1 MAENGPNRSSD
12 HGFEVLHGLAER
24 ILGDAGSRVVWERLP
39 DDPTAT
45 GRRFEFEAHDGTLV
59 VRGSDALA
67 AALGLHDY
75 LKTVIRRRV
84 CWDTVLPLP
93 VSSLPDVEVTADVAR
108 VDDVYYL
115 NFCTFSYTTAY
126 WDWDRWQREIDWM
139 ALHGV
144 TMPLAAVGHEAV
156 LARVYREL
164 GLGEHAIHEFLGGP
178 GYLPFQFM
186 GCLDGW
192 AGPLPTGWLADRETL
207 GSRIIS
213 RQREYGMTPVLPA
226 FTGHVPAA
234 LAGEG
239 TTVRSWWG
247 FPTRLLAPDDP
258 RLVSIAQRVV
268 EIQHELFGAG
278 HLYAADPF
286 IEMRPPL
293 DDPHFLANL
302 ATALVGGLRAGDP
315 DAVWVM
321 QAWTFGYMDFWTDDL
336 IAAFLDAVPDDAM
349 LVLDLWGEH
358 SPQWRRFG
366 GFRGKRWLWC
376 ALHNFGGRSDL
387 FGNLQTTRD
396 ECEAALLAD
405 DPPAGIGLAMEATE
419 QNPIVYEMT
428 LDLASGPIDDVTSWV
443 REYPVQRYGVDHP
456 SAPSAWDRLRV
467 SVYDA
472 PADRVVP
479 SGTSGSVTSRP
490 TVALVVDEAELGTLV
505 EPPLWYEEAEL
516 AAAWSHLLEAA
527 EAHPDALSGE
537 LGHDLVS
544 VAATAISRACDRL
557 LADVVATWR
566 HSSRELAAAGDR
578 FLAALDDLDALLSVR
593 PEFRLTTWEHAAA
606 AHAHGVDGQRILLDN
621 ARRIVSVWDTVDK
634 LPLTDYSARL
644 WSGLVGGLYRE
655 RWRMWT
661 EELVSA
667 RTAGRDPDE
676 TELTR
681 RITEVTETFL
691 VGTAPTSVERDHEPL
706 AELRRLLDVYGQ
718 ACPPAVS
725 DAPTDTRTC
734 ARFI

>member
-1 MAENGPNRSSD
+1 VANTEPARSAAPD
-12 HGFEVLHGLAER
+12 FGVLRGLAER
-24 ILGDAGSRVVWERLP
+24 ILGRAGSRVVWQRLP
-39 DDPTAT
+39 HEPARP
-45 GRRFEFEAHDGTLV
+45 GRRFEYDAHDGWLY
-59 VRGSDALA
+59 VRGSDTLA

-75 LKTVIRRRV
+75 LKSVIRRRV
-84 CWDTVLPLP
+84 CWDTVLPLT
-93 VSSLPDVEVTADVAR
+93 VTSLPDVDVTTGAAR

-126 WDWDRWQREIDWM
+126 WDWARWQREIDWM

-144 TMPLAAVGHEAV
+144 TMPLAAVGHEAI

-164 GLGEHAIHEFLGGP
+164 GLGEHEIREFLGGP

-192 AGPLPTGWLADRETL
+192 AGPLPTAWLAEREAL
-207 GSRIIS
+207 GSKIIS

-226 FTGHVPAA
+226 FTGHVPAS
-234 LAGEG
+234 LAGDG
-239 TTVRSWWG
+239 TTSRTWWG

-258 RLVSIAQRVV
+258 RLRSIAKRVV
-268 EIQHELFGAG
+268 EVQREIFGTA

-286 IEMRPPL
+286 IEMRPPS
-293 DDPHFLANL
+293 DDPHFLPIL
-302 ATALVGGLRAGDP
+302 AASLVTGLRSGDP

-387 FGNLQTTRD
+387 FGSLRTTR
-396 ECEAALLAD
+396 EEFEAALLAGE
-405 DPPAGIGLAMEATE
+405 PPAGSGLAMEATE

-428 LDLASGPIDDVTSWV
+428 LDLACAPIADLASWV
-443 REYPVQRYGVDHP
+443 RGFPTQRYGLADP
-456 SAPSAWDRLRV
+456 AAASAWDRLRTTL
-467 SVYDA
+467 YDA

-479 SGTSGSVTSRP
+479 SGTRGCVTTRP
-490 TVALVVDEAELGTLV
+490 TVALVLDERELRTIVDAPHWYDEAELS
-505 EPPLWYEEAEL
+505 
-516 AAAWSHLLEAA
+516 AAWTDLSEVA
-527 EAHPDALSGE
+527 ERHPDALPGE

-544 VAATAISRACDRL
+544 VAATAISRTCDRL
-557 LADVVATWR
+557 VVDVVRAWPR
-566 HSSRELAAAGDR
+566 SSDELVAAGDR
-578 FLAALDDLDALLSVR
+578 LLAALDDLDGLLSTR
-593 PEFRLTTWEHAAA
+593 AEFRLATWERAAT
-606 AHAHGVDGQRILLDN
+606 AHAHDADEARILLDN
-621 ARRIVSVWDTVDK
+621 ARRIVSVWDTIDK

-655 RWRMWT
+655 RWRVWV
-661 EELVSA
+661 EELIAA

-676 TELTR
+676 AVLSR
-681 RITEVTETFL
+681 RIGEVTEAFL
-691 VGTAPTSVERDHEPL
+691 AGTA
-706 AELRRLLDVYGQ
+706 G
-718 ACPPAVS
+718 
-725 DAPTDTRTC
+725 
-734 ARFI
+734 